1 MMGYFYHY
9 ELILA
14 GIILLSAM
22 LFGGIRVW
30 LNRRKESNEQLE
42 LENTDKVN
50 LTSDE
55 SNK

>member
-1 MMGYFYHY
+1 MGYFYHY

-14 GIILLSAM
+14 GVILLSAM
-22 LFGGIRVW
+22 LFGGIRLW
-30 LNRRKESNEQLE
+30 LNRRKESQEQ

>member
-1 MMGYFYHY
+1 MGYFYHY

-14 GIILLSAM
+14 GVILFSAM
-22 LFGGIRVW
+22 VFGGIRLW
-30 LNRRKESNEQLE
+30 LNRRKESQEQ